1 MGYSTPKSYT
11 EEVPPEFFQ
20 RVCAADDLW
29 TRTQGAIA
37 LLMLWVVWLAGSFCA
52 FWWPYLVFKGY
63 HKAAMATA
71 LIMAYPYVVKVK
83 QSPAFIR
90 FILSGAGWFKGG
102 TCLYLEE
109 SMKNV
114 ETSQVRVRIR
124 RGDSCDSSSYLG
136 SHFEEERKSKAA
148 SGIWLLEEV
157 SILQASAL
165 TLVIVLSL
173 SKPRQ
178 SILLC
183 QHPHGLFTYGFIQN
197 GSAARID
204 ARRPEIYVP
213 TAFRHMKPN
222 AVALV
227 EPLLFKIPLIRHFIT
242 TFGCARPATKHE
254 MLHLMSQ
261 KKPLGLL
268 PGGSEEIILSHHG
281 HERVYIKHR
290 KGFIKYALQHGYTIC
305 IGYTFG
311 EADSYRTLDWAVK
324 FRLWYLRRFRVP
336 LFACWGIWWCPLL
349 PRGQV
354 ALETVVGNPFQL
366 PKLADPSKEDID
378 KWHGRY
384 VEMLVDL
391 FERNKAKFGYGER
404 VLEIY

>member
-1 MGYSTPKSYT
+1 MRRPAHDTGAMKERPLSTRIPETSSPLSERTLVRHGLGASPALKTSPVDQRQAYTVGYSTPKSYT
-11 EEVPPEFFQ
+11 KEVPPEFFQ
-20 RVCAADDLW
+20 RVCDADDLW

-63 HKAAMATA
+63 HKAAIATA

-114 ETSQVRVRIR
+114 ETS
-124 RGDSCDSSSYLG
+124 
-136 SHFEEERKSKAA
+136 
-148 SGIWLLEEV
+148 
-157 SILQASAL
+157 
-165 TLVIVLSL
+165 
-173 SKPRQ
+173 Q

-242 TFGCARPATKHE
+242 AFGCARPATKHE
-254 MLHLMSQ
+254 MLYLMSK

-384 VEMLVDL
+384 VELLVDL